1 MTADWEARYNTEEYI
16 FGKRPNR
23 FLAENLPS
31 LPPGCALSL
40 GEGEGRNA
48 VFLAQHGWQ
57 VTALD
62 LSPSALR
69 KTRRLAAEAGV
80 KVATLHADL
89 NDLAVT
95 PNTWDFII
103 CFFVHLPAPE
113 RAAVHRKVVA
123 GLKPGGVYLLE
134 GFAPAQL
141 RFGDRGPKNIDQLY
155 SLPLI
160 QQELADLEFRIARE
174 TERLLDDAQPELGSC
189 AVTQLL
195 GVKPL

>member
-1 MTADWEARYNTEEYI
+1 MTADWEARFNTEEYI

-31 LPPGCALSL
+31 LPPGSVLSL

-57 VTALD
+57 VTAVD
-62 LSPSALR
+62 LSSSALS
-69 KTRRLAAEAGV
+69 KTRRLAAEAGG
-80 KVATLHADL
+80 KVAALNADL
-89 NDLAVT
+89 NDLTILPGA
-95 PNTWDFII
+95 WDLIL

-113 RAAVHRKVVA
+113 RAALHRKVVA

-155 SLPLI
+155 SLPMI
-160 QQELADLEFRIARE
+160 QQELAGLEFHIARE